1 MPIIPFFIQKKNIK
15 LQVFN
20 LFDVLINTQKK
31 NIKLQ
36 VFNLFDV
43 LINTLYNE
51 GYDQTLER
59 S

>member
-1 MPIIPFFIQKKNIK
+1 MPIIPCFIQKKNIK
-15 LQVFN
+15 LRVFN
-20 LFDVLINTQKK
+20 S
-31 NIKLQ
+31 
-36 VFNLFDV
+36 FDV

>member
-20 LFDVLINTQKK
+20 LFDVLIH
-31 NIKLQ
+31 
-36 VFNLFDV
+36 
-43 LINTLYNE
+43 TLYNE

>member
-20 LFDVLINTQKK
+20 LFDVLINT
-31 NIKLQ
+31 
-36 VFNLFDV
+36 
-43 LINTLYNE
+43 LYNE
-51 GYDQTLER
+51 SYDQTLER

>member
-20 LFDVLINTQKK
+20 F
-31 NIKLQ
+31 
-36 VFNLFDV
+36 FDV

>member
-20 LFDVLINTQKK
+20 LFDVLINT
-31 NIKLQ
+31 
-36 VFNLFDV
+36 
-43 LINTLYNE
+43 LYND
-51 GYDQTLER
+51 YDQTLER

>member
-20 LFDVLINTQKK
+20 LFDVLIT
-31 NIKLQ
+31 
-36 VFNLFDV
+36 
-43 LINTLYNE
+43 TLYNE

>member
-20 LFDVLINTQKK
+20 LFDVLINT
-31 NIKLQ
+31 
-36 VFNLFDV
+36 
-43 LINTLYNE
+43 LYNK

>member
-1 MPIIPFFIQKKNIK
+1 MPIIPFYSEKHKI
-15 LQVFN
+15 
-20 LFDVLINTQKK
+20 TG
-31 NIKLQ
+31 
-36 VFNLFDV
+36 FNLFDV

>member
-1 MPIIPFFIQKKNIK
+1 MSIIPFFIQKKNIK

-20 LFDVLINTQKK
+20 LFDVLINA
-31 NIKLQ
+31 
-36 VFNLFDV
+36 
-43 LINTLYNE
+43 LYNE

>member
-1 MPIIPFFIQKKNIK
+1 MPIIPFFI
-15 LQVFN
+15 
-20 LFDVLINTQKK
+20 QKK

-59 S
+59 SCVL

>member
-1 MPIIPFFIQKKNIK
+1 MPIIPFFI
-15 LQVFN
+15 
-20 LFDVLINTQKK
+20 QKK

>member
-20 LFDVLINTQKK
+20 LFDVLINT
-31 NIKLQ
+31 
-36 VFNLFDV
+36 
-43 LINTLYNE
+43 LYNE
-51 GYDQTLER
+51 DYDQTLER